1 MFKWLFRQC
10 LDAMGKKRNAEV
22 KMVGAS
28 DAQEAIQALDVGY
41 TATVELIYAQ
51 AETIARLQKELQEAQ
66 AGAGEGASGSQ
77 AKASKKP
84 KKLAP
89 EPKEDEKMEEVM
101 EEVIPEPKTEK
112 VEEVV
117 PVPEEEKKEEKKEWV
132 TPEEEKKAKEEI
144 LGGEKKKEEPMS
156 EKREVSV
163 EQLRIPFIKP
173 PAPPSEVSSQVLDDE
188 DQPQSKK
195 RRGQYEEPWQCYRCL
210 TVCGNLSKRCQV
222 PIKELSPPALL
233 GAWLRLAHKG
243 RSDVR
248 QEYPAL
254 TEELK
259 ARGLVAPPDKSQGER
274 MLQDLKKALRLGSRI
289 PPEWLLSTVSVE
301 EVVEAPVTPM
311 TPPPSPA
318 LPASSTT
325 ETEQEFRSRVQVVLD
340 ALRNS
345 GTSPEVEAQ
354 VLASLTKK
362 P

>member
-1 MFKWLFRQC
+1 MLFHNPRGVLPAPPNKVQKPTFPRSKHH
-10 LDAMGKKRNAEV
+10 MGCQTCAH
-22 KMVGAS
+22 MC
-28 DAQEAIQALDVGY
+28 
-41 TATVELIYAQ
+41 ATWSLPPWSCNC
-51 AETIARLQKELQEAQ
+51 TMHPSRSPQ
-66 AGAGEGASGSQ
+66 AGAPIRLCGAPIRQ
-77 AKASKKP
+77 AVCMAAIRRLNRS
-84 KKLAP
+84 
-89 EPKEDEKMEEVM
+89 
-101 EEVIPEPKTEK
+101 
-112 VEEVV
+112 
-117 PVPEEEKKEEKKEWV
+117 W
-132 TPEEEKKAKEEI
+132 
-144 LGGEKKKEEPMS
+144 
-156 EKREVSV
+156 KREVSV

>member
-1 MFKWLFRQC
+1 MLNWITQKLFFA
-10 LDAMGKKRNAEV
+10 DAMVKTRKTAETR
-22 KMVGAS
+22 MVQAP
-28 DAQEAIQALDVGY
+28 DAQEALQTLD
-41 TATVELIYAQ
+41 TAYVFVTELIAAQ
-51 AETIARLQKELQEAQ
+51 STTIAKLQKELDA
-66 AGAGEGASGSQ
+66 AKAGEASS
-77 AKASKKP
+77 SKVKRKREEP
-84 KKLAP
+84 AP
-89 EPKEDEKMEEVM
+89 EAEEEKKEEKKEWV
-101 EEVIPEPKTEK
+101 T
-112 VEEVV
+112 
-117 PVPEEEKKEEKKEWV
+117 PEEEKKEEKKEWV